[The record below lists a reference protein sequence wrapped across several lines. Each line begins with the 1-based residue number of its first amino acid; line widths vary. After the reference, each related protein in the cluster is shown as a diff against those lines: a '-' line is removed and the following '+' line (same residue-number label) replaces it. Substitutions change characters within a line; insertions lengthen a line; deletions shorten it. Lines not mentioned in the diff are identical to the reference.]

1 MISDDKFF
9 DFEGRNILKNVNFKK
24 FKSKKI
30 LILGANSFFASYLAL
45 AFVYSNY
52 LNKTKCKITCVSK
65 SNPKSFLKKM
75 SNSNQIKFIKMNISE
90 DNSFQNILKKKFD
103 YIFHAATYGQPAKWV
118 NNEVEL
124 INLNIGVL
132 NSILKSIKKK
142 NTKLIFFS
150 SCDVYGKTNN
160 LPVDENF
167 KFNVD
172 INSYRS
178 NYALSK
184 IMGERLCFFYKK
196 QYNIK
201 SIIIRPGHT
210 FGVGQSIKN
219 DNRVILE
226 LIKKAI
232 FKKEIKLIDAGK
244 SIKTWGYIS
253 DIICMI
259 LNVAQYGKQDIYNVT
274 GKNFLS
280 ILKIAKIISKFFGGI
295 KVVTNTNNRN
305 DDPEIVKVYSKNY
318 NKEFKKPPYTSFE
331 DGINRLIK
339 WNLKLKNI

>member
-1 MISDDKFF
+1 MTLNDDFF
-9 DFEGRNILKNVNFKK
+9 DFEAKNILKNVNFKN
-24 FKSKKI
+24 FKKKKV
-30 LILGANSFFASYLAL
+30 LILGANSFFASYLILAL
-45 AFVYSNY
+45 VYSNY
-52 LNKTKCKITCVSK
+52 INKIKCKITCISK

-75 SNSNQIKFIKMNISE
+75 SSQNHIKFIKMNICE
-90 DNSFQNILKKKFD
+90 DSSFNNILKKKFD
-103 YIFHAATYGQPAKWV
+103 YIFHAATYGQPAKWI
-118 NNEVEL
+118 NNEIEL
-124 INLNIGVL
+124 INLNIEIL
-132 NSILKSIKKK
+132 NNILKSIKQKK
-142 NTKLIFFS
+142 TKLIFFS

-160 LPVDENF
+160 LPVDETF

-196 QYNIK
+196 KYKVN

-226 LIKKAI
+226 FVKKAI
-232 FKKEIKLIDAGK
+232 YKKKIKLIDNGK

-259 LNVAQYGKQDIYNVT
+259 LNIAQYGKQDIYNVT
-274 GKNFLS
+274 GNNFLS
-280 ILKIAKIISKFFGGI
+280 IIKIANIISKFFGGI
-295 KVVTNTNNRN
+295 KVITNNNIKN

-318 NKEFKKPPYTSFE
+318 NKEFKEHLYTSFKE
-331 DGINRLIK
+331 GINRLIK
-339 WNLKLKNI
+339 WNLKLNNI